1 MNNYTPLISPYF
13 SLKLCLTDRID
24 LLITIVTKTKPQTD
38 SYLIL
43 FYILFS
49 TIFYMLNLLFQLP
62 SCRLIIMNHDKGG
75 HYGKQSI

>member
-1 MNNYTPLISPYF
+1 MNNYTPRISPYI

-49 TIFYMLNLLFQLP
+49 TVFCMLNL
-62 SCRLIIMNHDKGG
+62 
-75 HYGKQSI
+75 

>member
-1 MNNYTPLISPYF
+1 MNNYTPLISPYI

-49 TIFYMLNLLFQLP
+49 TVFLHVKSLVPATVLSFNNNE
-62 SCRLIIMNHDKGG
+62 S
-75 HYGKQSI
+75 

>member
-1 MNNYTPLISPYF
+1 MNNYTPLISPYI

-43 FYILFS
+43 FS
-49 TIFYMLNLLFQLP
+49 TVFLHVKSLVPATVLSFNNNE
-62 SCRLIIMNHDKGG
+62 S
-75 HYGKQSI
+75 